1 MERKENEKAE
11 AAKISNAADGQPA
24 KDPQELDDTQLEG
37 ITGGSINFSFRV
49 TKADI
54 FSGQGGGSG
63 RTFSGD
69 GGGAGKV
76 ADIYPGGGGGS
87 GKI

>member
-11 AAKISNAADGQPA
+11 AEKIPNAADGKPA
-24 KDPQELDDTQLEG
+24 ADPQELDDAALER
-37 ITGGSINFSFRV
+37 ITGGSLNFSFGV

-63 RTFSGD
+63 RT
-69 GGGAGKV
+69 
-76 ADIYPGGGGGS
+76 DIYSGGGGGS